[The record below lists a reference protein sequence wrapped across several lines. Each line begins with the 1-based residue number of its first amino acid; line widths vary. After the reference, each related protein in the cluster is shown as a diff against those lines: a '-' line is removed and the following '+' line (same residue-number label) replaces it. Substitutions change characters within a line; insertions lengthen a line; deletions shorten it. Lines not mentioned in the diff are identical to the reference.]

1 LVCGLTPREN
11 GGLFIGRRPGTA
23 PVKYRTI
30 PQRGSDA
37 RARKDRFFARAV
49 FAAMVLICMA
59 FWGPIPI
66 ASLWIAS
73 QIQYLTGSVSL
84 GILIGFA
91 VLIVVLLLGL
101 MGLRRLDLL
110 WILLRRASGYD
121 QRRGVLGPIF
131 AATAAVGVVLFSA
144 WLLLFAGPGPSLA
157 PTG

>member
-1 LVCGLTPREN
+1 MRTDPTEN

-37 RARKDRFFARAV
+37 RARRDRILARAV
-49 FAAMVLICMA
+49 FLLMALICLA

-66 ASLWIAS
+66 ASLWVAS
-73 QIQYLTGSVSL
+73 QVEFLTGSVSL
-84 GILIGFA
+84 GIFLGFA
-91 VLIVVLLLGL
+91 ILLAVLLLGL

-110 WILLRRASGYD
+110 WILLRRAAGYD
-121 QRRGVLGPIF
+121 QRQGTLGPIF
-131 AATAAVGVVLFSA
+131 ATTAAVGVVLFSA
-144 WLLLFAGPGPSLA
+144 WLLLFAGLGPTLA